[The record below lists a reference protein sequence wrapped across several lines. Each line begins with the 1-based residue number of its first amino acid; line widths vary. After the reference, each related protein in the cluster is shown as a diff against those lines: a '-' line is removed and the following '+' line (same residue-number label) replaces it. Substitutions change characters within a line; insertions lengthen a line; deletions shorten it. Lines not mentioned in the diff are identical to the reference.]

1 MHTSKRKSK
10 ERAYYH
16 NLQRDWDGYF
26 EVDFAVVL
34 HIWSHLVA
42 AGVTCNCKRDKIRW
56 RKGHARV
63 GGGALPVE
71 KKNQV

>member
-1 MHTSKRKSK
+1 MIC
-10 ERAYYH
+10 
-16 NLQRDWDGYF
+16 RDWDGYF
-26 EVDFAVVL
+26 EVDFAVIL

-63 GGGALPVE
+63 GEEPYLWR
-71 KKNQV
+71 KRTRSS